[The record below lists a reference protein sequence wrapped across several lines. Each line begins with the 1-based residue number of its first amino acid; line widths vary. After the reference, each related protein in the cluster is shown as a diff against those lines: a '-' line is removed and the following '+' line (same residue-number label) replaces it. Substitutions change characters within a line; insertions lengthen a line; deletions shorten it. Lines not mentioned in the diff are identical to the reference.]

1 MSNVPYPHNAITTLP
16 LMRFRGVT
24 APPYTEAPMNGSHTQ
39 AQRDYPYIDGAGHD
53 NVRRDPMKFSFQL
66 QFINGLSK
74 TSSTRLFPELFID
87 WQNAFIFNGAEGT
100 LVHPIF
106 GDVLVRPTTWSVEL
120 SANRTSGVIMSVE
133 FIETLHDPATLQ
145 KIEGAD
151 IGIRELAQ
159 KADEAIENADINYP
173 TGERTDSLLD
183 LARQIDSFAF
193 SAKLSIQG
201 IQNQAFGIVNGL
213 IDSVNAVQDHT
224 EWATHDALLDFWSA
238 LGDLNERALS
248 SVRPTANKI
257 VDHETTIDAFA
268 ETVGNTAG
276 EIITLNTE
284 LLGAPTI
291 AAGTNVTYFEST

>member
-1 MSNVPYPHNAITTLP
+1 MPNVPYPHNAITTLP

-53 NVRRDPMKFSFQL
+53 NVRRDPMKFNFQL
-66 QFINGLSK
+66 QFINGLAK

-87 WQNAFIFNGAEGT
+87 WQNAFIFNGSEGT
-100 LVHPIF
+100 LVQ
-106 GDVLVRPTTWSVEL
+106 D
-120 SANRTSGVIMSVE
+120 
-133 FIETLHDPATLQ
+133 
-145 KIEGAD
+145 IEGAA
-151 IGIRELAQ
+151 IAIKELAQ
-159 KADEAIENADINYP
+159 KADEAIESAGIEYP

-183 LARQIDSFAF
+183 LARQIESFAF

-213 IDSVNAVQDHT
+213 IDSVNALQDHT

-284 LLGAPTI
+284 LLGTPTI